1 MKPVSRWATL
11 VALLLVPSA
20 VWATVVID
28 ETIEDMA
35 RAATVVVRGRVLQV
49 QPQLEESS
57 GRIYTYADIQ
67 VMEVFK
73 GAGTGS
79 ILVKSPG
86 GEIGNRG
93 TAVAGA
99 AKFVSGQDTVL
110 FLEQAPNEP
119 GVFILRALAASKVD
133 LEKTTKGELK
143 AVRHLDGIAF
153 HSRTPS
159 KEPLRVVV
167 KTEEDLGSPD
177 VFLARVRSALKDG
190 AK

>member
-1 MKPVSRWATL
+1 MKPVSRWATV

-20 VWATVVID
+20 VRATVVID

-35 RAATVVVRGRVLQV
+35 RASTVVVRGRVLQV

-67 VMEVFK
+67 VLEVFK

-93 TAVAGA
+93 TVVAGA

-110 FLEQAPNEP
+110 FLEQSPNEP
-119 GVFILRALAASKVD
+119 GVFVLRALAASKVD
-133 LEKTTKGELK
+133 LETTTKGELK

-153 HSRTPS
+153 HARAPS
-159 KEPLRVVV
+159 KEPLRVV
-167 KTEEDLGSPD
+167 TAQEDLGSPA